1 MAALSG
7 QCAEEGGH
15 GGGERFA
22 FAGLHFG
29 DVAFEHGDGPHDLHG
44 EVSHIQSSSG
54 GFADECVGIGEQ
66 LVQWNAGA
74 GFPAD
79 FSRHGEQFFVT
90 ERCEAIAALNDVFRH
105 GTPA

>member
-1 MAALSG
+1 MTTWQPCPDS
-7 QCAEEGGH
+7 AEEGGH

-66 LVQWNAGA
+66 LIQWNAGRGLPSGLFA
-74 GFPAD
+74 MASNSSSLSVVRRSP
-79 FSRHGEQFFVT
+79 R
-90 ERCEAIAALNDVFRH
+90 
-105 GTPA
+105 